1 MQIVFYKP
9 IIQTSWKS
17 YVPANRVQVREDKT
31 EEVAV
36 VPCDNS
42 VTWSYDHESHLF
54 TFKETGT
61 CLTLRRLDNA
71 QDEVGLAE
79 CDPDSELQ
87 QWYITHFNPGGMAYK
102 DLA

>member
-1 MQIVFYKP
+1 M
-9 IIQTSWKS
+9 
-17 YVPANRVQVREDKT
+17 
-31 EEVAV
+31 

-42 VTWSYDHESHLF
+42 VTWSYNHETHLF

-79 CDPDSELQ
+79 CDPHSELQ
-87 QWYITHFNPGGMAYK
+87 QWYITHYNPGGMAYR

>member
-17 YVPANRVQVREDKT
+17 YVPEFMSANRVQVREDKT

-42 VTWSYDHESHLF
+42 VTWSYNHETHLF

-71 QDEVGLAE
+71 QD
-79 CDPDSELQ
+79 
-87 QWYITHFNPGGMAYK
+87 
-102 DLA
+102 